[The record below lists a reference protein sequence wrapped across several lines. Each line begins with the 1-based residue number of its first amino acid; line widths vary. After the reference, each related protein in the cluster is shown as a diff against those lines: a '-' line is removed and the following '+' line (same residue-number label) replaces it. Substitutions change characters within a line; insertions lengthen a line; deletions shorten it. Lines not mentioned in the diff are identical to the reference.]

1 MVPAQHQLAEL
12 EAEIRDRTIGLKG
25 LENQIRRATQE
36 VADTTTAHAQP
47 VATAQSPPES
57 ATIDLGSASS
67 ELRALDAEIAQRK
80 TELVERDDQLML
92 QRVGVYYYRHP
103 LDNSPQYKQA
113 LDELREQ
120 IEEAIKQGDAVIASD
135 SFVFNNS
142 LAQGRKMVVDYAKLV
157 LRAFNAE
164 ADAAVRSLRAGGLE
178 NAQARLE
185 RSAGA
190 IARLGRLMEIRVA
203 DSYLTLRKTEL
214 ELTADYLMK
223 VQQEKEEERDERARL
238 REERLAEKELA
249 AERERLTKEHS
260 HYSNVYDQL
269 IAQGRTEEAE
279 QVRERIAA
287 IDAAIEQ
294 NDYRAANIRAGFVYV
309 ISNVGAFGANV
320 VKIGLT
326 RRLEPM
332 DRVRELGDASVPFPF
347 DAHILYF
354 SDDAVSLENQLHQ
367 AFADRKLNN
376 VNLRREFFF
385 ATPAEV
391 KAELEKNVG
400 SLLEY
405 VDAPVS
411 EQFPQSR
418 GAWPRDSERRF
429 E

>member
-1 MVPAQHQLAEL
+1 MEL
-12 EAEIRDRTIGLKG
+12 EAEIRDRTIRLKG
-25 LENQIRRATQE
+25 LEKQIRRATQE
-36 VADTTTAHAQP
+36 LASATTAGAHP
-47 VATAQSPPES
+47 VATPQAPPEP
-57 ATIDLGSASS
+57 ATTDLGSAGS
-67 ELRALDAEIAQRK
+67 ELRALEAEIAKRR
-80 TELVERDDQLML
+80 TELVEFDDQLML

-120 IEEAIKQGDAVIASD
+120 IKDAIKQGDAVIASD

-142 LAQGRKMVVDYAKLV
+142 LAQGRKMVADYAKLV

-178 NAQARLE
+178 NAQARLQ
-185 RSAGA
+185 RSADA

-214 ELTADYLMK
+214 ELTSDYLMK
-223 VQQEKEEERDERARL
+223 VQQEKEAERDERARL

-249 AERERLTKEHS
+249 AERERLNKEHS
-260 HYSNVYDQL
+260 HYSNVYQEL

-279 QVRERIAA
+279 QIRERITA
-287 IDAAIEQ
+287 IGAAIEH

-309 ISNVGAFGANV
+309 ISNVGAFGTNV

-347 DAHILYF
+347 DVHILYF
-354 SDDAVSLENQLHQ
+354 SDDAVTLETQLHQ

-405 VDAPVS
+405 VDSPVS
-411 EQFPQSR
+411 EQFLQSLS
-418 GAWPRDSERRF
+418 AWPRNVERF
-429 E
+429 ATGM